1 MPIFSYR
8 ARNASGGLVEG
19 TLDGAASGSVADILR
34 GQGLIPVDIREAPG
48 RTTKPAEHASA
59 GFMRRI
65 GHIDLLLFSRQMH
78 TLLKAGVPIIRVL
91 AGLQDAAVNPEM
103 KRVIGEVRD
112 SLESGRELSQALARH
127 PRVFSPFYLS
137 MVRVGEATGLLEEI
151 FYRLFEH
158 LEFERYMREQVK
170 SALRYP
176 LFVMLAMA
184 AAMVIVNIWVIPR
197 FAQVFASFGTELPM
211 VTRWLLGFSAFMLE
225 YWPHLLA
232 GTIIALVAFRSW
244 LGTAAGRYAWDRFS
258 LRIPVAGKILHKA
271 ALSRF
276 ARSFAL
282 GMRSGVRREST
293 NSGSRWPSSPCWQAC
308 CSTAWV
314 HHRCRSRTPPCS
326 LRLLPCAANCSKGRR
341 IGKCSEGRCRPRAIR
356 STGRGEHQPII
367 WARSMSC
374 RSRAASGTSIHA
386 TMRWSIATGRAARHA
401 FGWWAAA
408 KKMMNAAQKVVG
420 RPASSVASACAAWR
434 IALRPETPEPAPF
447 QEIPKP

>member
-48 RTTKPAEHASA
+48 RTAKPAEHASA

-78 TLLKAGVPIIRVL
+78 TLLKAGVPIIRAL

-282 GMRSGVRREST
+282 GMRSGVPVMQALS
-293 NSGSRWPSSPCWQAC
+293 NSAH
-308 CSTAWV
+308 TVDNAYV
-314 HHRCRSRTPPCS
+314 ARCIDGMRQSV
-326 LRLLPCAANCSKGRR
+326 
-341 IGKCSEGRCRPRAIR
+341 E
-356 STGRGEHQPII
+356 RGE
-367 WARSMSC
+367 SLL
-374 RSRAASGTSIHA
+374 RAAIGAGIFTPVVLQMVAVGEESGAVDDMMEEVGGMYRQEVEYELKTLGQQIEPILIVLLGILVLILA
-386 TMRWSIATGRAARHA
+386 LGIFLPMWDLGR
-401 FGWWAAA
+401 
-408 KKMMNAAQKVVG
+408 V
-420 RPASSVASACAAWR
+420 
-434 IALRPETPEPAPF
+434 ALRR
-447 QEIPKP
+447 